1 MGLVQFVPRVI
12 SVQDNIADFN
22 LPTSVHL
29 DLLVEASEGGIFYI
43 VSHVR
48 AWQSHSCFPGIG
60 NRFGHQVDA
69 VIDGAKEWVYLQEV
83 QNNGMSRVLTYLK
96 PYFEKYWAEQQIR
109 GFSLQKSLLVMQR
122 RFFVGQET
130 FYIIFLWNLQYRYST
145 QWNLE
150 HIQILMIKPRIHSNL
165 KQLSFYD
172 GLEIKSKFGCK
183 MWWTPITDPLFDPH
197 FNKWHFK

>member
-83 QNNGMSRVLTYLK
+83 QNNGMSRVSNLFKTILWK
-96 PYFEKYWAEQQIR
+96 ILSWATNQRLQFTEKLVGNAEEVFCR
-109 GFSLQKSLLVMQR
+109 TRNFLHNVFVKSTIQV
-122 RFFVGQET
+122 
-130 FYIIFLWNLQYRYST
+130 QYPVKFRA
-145 QWNLE
+145 
-150 HIQILMIKPRIHSNL
+150 HSNFDD
-165 KQLSFYD
+165 QTSH
-172 GLEIKSKFGCK
+172 
-183 MWWTPITDPLFDPH
+183 PL
-197 FNKWHFK
+197 